1 MEEKTRYSDDE
12 LKEFEA
18 IIDQKL
24 AKAEEEL
31 NYYMNQIKELAENDG
46 TKVKGLDDGQ
56 GTIESTRLQQMA
68 SRQTKLIQHLNNAKM
83 RISNKVYGICR
94 ETGKLISK
102 ARLKAVP
109 HATLS
114 IEAKQKQAPRV

>member
-31 NYYMNQIKELAENDG
+31 NYYLNQIKELAENDG

-94 ETGKLISK
+94 ETGK
-102 ARLKAVP
+102 
-109 HATLS
+109 
-114 IEAKQKQAPRV
+114 